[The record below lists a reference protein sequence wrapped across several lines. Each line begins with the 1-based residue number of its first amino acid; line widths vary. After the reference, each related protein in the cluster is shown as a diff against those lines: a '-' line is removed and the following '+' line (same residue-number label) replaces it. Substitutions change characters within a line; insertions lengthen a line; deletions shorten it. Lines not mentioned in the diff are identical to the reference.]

1 MKRVQAKLAVLIKM
15 TYESDDNVQE
25 KHTLIKEAVKDF
37 IKKCQQTAV
46 ATSDIEH
53 NLKILCYMDVCI
65 PCSLHDWC
73 FDCLKELTEQHEQQA
88 TSTVLPTASPV
99 PQKMDTPS
107 LFNKEIVY
115 HSMFLC
121 ATVDTSDDSNYER
134 NLSRQPTGHSFEQIS
149 MSFEKN
155 IIDRCIIAK
164 KKKIL
169 FVVFRGE
176 PTLYQWCKK
185 YASFKQGAIACIGYL
200 DQHYCNLFYRN

>member
-15 TYESDDNVQE
+15 TYESDDNVE
-25 KHTLIKEAVKDF
+25 AKLALIKEAVKDF

-46 ATSDIEH
+46 DPADIKH
-53 NLKILCYMDVCI
+53 HLKMLCYMDVCI
-65 PCSLHDWC
+65 PTSLHDWC
-73 FDCLKELTEQHEQQA
+73 FECLKELFKQHEQQV

-99 PQKMDTPS
+99 PQKTDAPS

-121 ATVDTSDDSNYER
+121 AAVDTSDESNFER
-134 NLSRQPTGHSFEQIS
+134 NLSRLPTGHSFEQIS

-155 IIDRCIIAK
+155 MIDRCIIAK

-176 PTLYQWCKK
+176 PSLHKWCKK
-185 YASFKQGAIACIGYL
+185 YASFTQGYTAYFL
-200 DQHYCNLFYRN
+200 